1 MNTIPIFKQ
10 PHVLSALLPPDARLS
25 LARAAHEA
33 KYTKDALER
42 EVIVETAI
50 MRIRLQYPSYFKD

>member
-1 MNTIPIFKQ
+1 MKPIPAFKQ

-33 KYTKDALER
+33 KHTEDPLER
-42 EVIVETAI
+42 EVIMEDAI
-50 MRIRLQYPSYFKD
+50 ARIRRQYPNFFKE

>member
-1 MNTIPIFKQ
+1 
-10 PHVLSALLPPDARLS
+10 VLSALLPPDARMS

-33 KYTKDALER
+33 KYTKDVLER

-50 MRIRLQYPSYFKD
+50 ARIRLQYPSYFKD